1 MSTGVVG
8 PCLCGGP
15 APAALLCTWPAPFYR
30 GVSAGSVACGVVDLL
45 PGLAPYQRMGRW
57 LQDAFERVPDTT
69 LHIEPDVL
77 SVWLGAEPSAVAQAT
92 DPWVA
97 EGAISRGERGITLR
111 DREQLARCSCGCH
124 EQVRS

>member
-1 MSTGVVG
+1 MSLWRTD
-8 PCLCGGP
+8 
-15 APAALLCTWPAPFYR
+15 ARSAAVSVARAVLP

-45 PGLAPYQRMGRW
+45 PGLTPYQRMGRW